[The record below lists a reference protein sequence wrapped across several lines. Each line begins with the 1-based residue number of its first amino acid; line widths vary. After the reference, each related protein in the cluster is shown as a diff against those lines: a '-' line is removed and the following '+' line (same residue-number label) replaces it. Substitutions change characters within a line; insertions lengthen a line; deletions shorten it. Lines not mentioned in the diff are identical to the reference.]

1 MKVLI
6 QSPEKTLFSGE
17 AKLVEVPGSKGRFHM
32 LNHHASIV
40 STLVKGKLV
49 VTTALDEQK
58 TFEISGGIIEHKQ
71 NTTVILVET

>member
-17 AKLVEVPGSKGRFHM
+17 AKLVEVPGSKGRFQM